1 MEYAGERAHT
11 WKRDTI
17 SHARGLL
24 RSCRETPDREP
35 SRVECLRIEHFRTRS
50 SYVDINV
57 DRGIVEF
64 LLLREAEMGW
74 RYCINNTSPF
84 CFFSL
89 SLSLFSFFVFS
100 INRYFSIFS
109 PPILF
114 VKLSFDSNEF
124 YFIAISCGTLLGTTF
139 KNIPASV
146 IVVRVLI
153 ERNTMR
159 YILSNAIA
167 YDTKFDVSTR
177 DCTRHTLLRD

>member
-50 SYVDINV
+50 SYVGINV

-84 CFFSL
+84 CFFFL
-89 SLSLFSFFVFS
+89 SLSLFSF
-100 INRYFSIFS
+100 
-109 PPILF
+109 
-114 VKLSFDSNEF
+114 LSFRLIGTFPYFPRRFFSSNCRSIRTSF
-124 YFIAISCGTLLGTTF
+124 
-139 KNIPASV
+139 
-146 IVVRVLI
+146 
-153 ERNTMR
+153 
-159 YILSNAIA
+159 ILSRYRAEH
-167 YDTKFDVSTR
+167 
-177 DCTRHTLLRD
+177 C